1 MPRTQIPTTL
11 IEDGSIRR
19 VDINTTTT
27 TQALITKVIV
37 NSPLTISSTGVDS
50 GTGDVTLGLSTANLV
65 TSFNTRVGAVTLS
78 GSDVT
83 TALGFTPVSGNQ
95 TITLSGD
102 VTGSGATAITTT
114 LANSGV
120 TAGTYRSVTVDA
132 KGRTTAGTNPT
143 TISGYG
149 ITDFY
154 AQVVSG
160 FVTGANSTVTS
171 ADSLEVALEKL
182 QGQVNA
188 RISANQSITLSGDA
202 TGSGSTAITVTLANT
217 SVTPGAYTNADITI
231 DSKGRI
237 TAAANGSGVSGFTGM
252 FTVPTNPPGQQT
264 LDIQNGL
271 IVNVM

>member
-1 MPRTQIPTTL
+1 MARTQIPTTL

-19 VDINTTTT
+19 VDINTVTTG
-27 TQALITKVIV
+27 QALATRIFV

-102 VTGSGATAITTT
+102 
-114 LANSGV
+114 
-120 TAGTYRSVTVDA
+120 
-132 KGRTTAGTNPT
+132 
-143 TISGYG
+143 
-149 ITDFY
+149 
-154 AQVVSG
+154 
-160 FVTGANSTVTS
+160 
-171 ADSLEVALEKL
+171 
-182 QGQVNA
+182 
-188 RISANQSITLSGDA
+188 A
-202 TGSGSTAITVTLANT
+202 TGSGSTAITVTLTNT